1 MSVLEQAPETRP
13 ELLELFPIKLVGGF
27 IAVDD
32 HVGCRGCA
40 FCLSRRHSL
49 WRDVFAKNWHCDGA
63 FDSPGQAY
71 SLLREMRSFTEAKV
85 PVRFGHNTDS
95 VYQWDFGRALFEMA
109 PAANPFIFMT
119 RFALPAEHA
128 DLFDGQPNLL
138 MKMTITP
145 PSRALDIDTDVDAIL
160 ASVQSVPLN
169 NIYFLIGPIAAD
181 NLDGAAS
188 VVDRLPKGAWADVKP
203 LTTSGIPGMDAV
215 ELPSDEEIDRL
226 REQGASRGLVMTD
239 FFGCVFR
246 RSLRRP
252 FYKQD
257 GCADYIDYACQS
269 CFQRDECQA
278 ETNLS
283 AVEAKAREAA
293 SRIGLVLGAA
303 RHLGPHTSRFECGA
317 PTSRGDETYLSELLN
332 HRILLSSVPEGSEG
346 GSFGGTSREIL
357 ERWERRGMFP
367 AGEVERLS
375 ERIEQSLREG

>member
-1 MSVLEQAPETRP
+1 MRVEGKTAPVRWSHRLQDLALHGFSLLLGPIGWRGAQRLGAFLGAVAYHLLRIRVGVTRQNLRRAFP
-13 ELLELFPIKLVGGF
+13 ELP
-27 IAVDD
+27 
-32 HVGCRGCA
+32 
-40 FCLSRRHSL
+40 
-49 WRDVFAKNWHCDGA
+49 
-63 FDSPGQAY
+63 
-71 SLLREMRSFTEAKV
+71 
-85 PVRFGHNTDS
+85 
-95 VYQWDFGRALFEMA
+95 
-109 PAANPFIFMT
+109 
-119 RFALPAEHA
+119 
-128 DLFDGQPNLL
+128 
-138 MKMTITP
+138 
-145 PSRALDIDTDVDAIL
+145 
-160 ASVQSVPLN
+160 
-169 NIYFLIGPIAAD
+169 
-181 NLDGAAS
+181 
-188 VVDRLPKGAWADVKP
+188 
-203 LTTSGIPGMDAV
+203 
-215 ELPSDEEIDRL
+215 DEEIDRL